1 MSERISLQLL
11 GRHLLRECE
20 KLTTAGT
27 LRTRMAFVNVKE
39 IEITLPIA
47 AADNSSSQIIAIG
60 EREPLL
66 LTEALQQLQRLDMR
80 AAVSAK
86 AVGDRPAESISQ
98 FKLRLRF

>member
-20 KLTTAGT
+20 KLTTASK
-27 LRTRMAFVNVKE
+27 LRTRIASVNVKE

-47 AADNSSSQIIAIG
+47 VADNSSPPIIAIG

-66 LTEALQQLQRLDMR
+66 LTEALQQLNHLDTK
-80 AAVSAK
+80 ATVSATK
-86 AVGDRPAESISQ
+86 VANRPTESISQ